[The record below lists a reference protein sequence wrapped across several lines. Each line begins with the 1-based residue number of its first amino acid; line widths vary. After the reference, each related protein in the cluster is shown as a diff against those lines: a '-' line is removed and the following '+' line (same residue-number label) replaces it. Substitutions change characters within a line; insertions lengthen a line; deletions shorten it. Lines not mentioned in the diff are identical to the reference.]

1 MSKRK
6 IVRAESSGARP
17 KRVSSTRKDK
27 PAPEP
32 AQSIMHILAQIGE
45 QIPES
50 ERRRLPKDLAR
61 NHDKYL
67 YGPRVRNR

>member
-1 MSKRK
+1 MKKRK
-6 IVRAESSGARP
+6 IVRAESTGARP
-17 KRVSSTRKDK
+17 KRVASTRKDSSA
-27 PAPEP
+27 PAPAP
-32 AQSIMHILAQIGE
+32 SIMHILAEIGE
-45 QIPES
+45 RIPES